1 MRGTRVDTHDSHP
14 LEVREGRYTIVRFG
28 NFSTGESS
36 KSLDNLSEKDAH
48 NLYNQLGIALF
59 PSDKE
64 DIDA

>member
-14 LEVREGRYTIVRFG
+14 LEVREGRYTIVRF
-28 NFSTGESS
+28 GESS